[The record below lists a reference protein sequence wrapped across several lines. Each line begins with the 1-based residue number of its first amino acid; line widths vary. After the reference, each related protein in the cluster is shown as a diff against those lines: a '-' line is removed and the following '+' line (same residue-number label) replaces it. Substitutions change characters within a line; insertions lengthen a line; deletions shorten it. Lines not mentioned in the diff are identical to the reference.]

1 MLCLVEVVALFIDH
15 GIENSVLLRLLIDD
29 QATVASRGAYAHDT
43 SVPPRKGSRRV
54 ATAAGRRRPLPNKAL
69 KLSWQRQDH
78 SEAEDRFVLLGMS
91 HTLPNTMLQDARGCP
106 QLNARAVGQ
115 RSRDRSMGM

>member
-15 GIENSVLLRLLIDD
+15 GIEHRVLLRLLIDD

-54 ATAAGRRRPLPNKAL
+54 AAAAGRRRPLPNKPL
-69 KLSWQRQDH
+69 KLAAGPESR
-78 SEAEDRFVLLGMS
+78 
-91 HTLPNTMLQDARGCP
+91 ARR
-106 QLNARAVGQ
+106 RASRHVI
-115 RSRDRSMGM
+115 RSRAAAA